1 MSVLAALPDVRTNRQ
16 FEHEVLE
23 GLSQARKQIPST
35 WFYDLRGSELFE
47 EITQLEE
54 YYPTRTEIGILSDSV
69 RQMAGRIGAG
79 ATVVEFGSGSSRKTP
94 LLLRALPSLQAY
106 IPVDISAEF
115 LFEAVRSLQSGL
127 PTVRCHPVVAD
138 FSHPDGLKEVC
149 RMLPAQATTGARV
162 GFFPGSTIGNFAPA
176 EAVRLLRQFGE
187 MLGPLS
193 LMLIGVDTTRDPLVL
208 IPAYDDAKG
217 VTAAF
222 NLNLLVRIN
231 RELAG
236 SFQLDGFRHEARFDQ
251 DHGRIEMHLVSRR
264 VQEAR
269 VMGRRFVFQAGES
282 IHTENSYKY
291 PGDDFKRMAALAG
304 WTHVEQWA
312 DGEKRFAIHLLQTQL
327 T

>member
-16 FEHEVLE
+16 FEYEVLE
-23 GLSQARKQIPST
+23 GLSQARKHIPST
-35 WFYDLRGSELFE
+35 WLYDLRGSELFE

-54 YYPTRTEIGILSDSV
+54 YYPTRTEIGVLSDSAL
-69 RQMAGRIGAG
+69 QMASRIGAG

-106 IPVDISAEF
+106 VPVDISAEF
-115 LFEAVRSLQSGL
+115 LFAAVRSLRSGL

-138 FSHPDGLKEVC
+138 FSHPDGLKEVS
-149 RMLPAQATTGARV
+149 RMLPSQGARV

-187 MLGPLS
+187 MLGSRS
-193 LMLIGVDTTRDPLVL
+193 LMLIGVDTTRDARVL

-236 SFQLDGFRHEARFDQ
+236 SFQLDGFRHEARFDP
-251 DHGRIEMHLVSRR
+251 DLGRIEMHLVSRR

-269 VMGRRFVFQAGES
+269 VMGRRFAFQAGES

-291 PGDDFKRMAALAG
+291 PGDDFKRMSTLAG
-304 WTHVEQWA
+304 WTHIEQWT
-312 DGEKRFAIHLLQTQL
+312 DGDKRFAIHLLRCQG
-327 T
+327 